1 MNDFHLRICPVELGE
16 ASGQAGE
23 QSIEARYEDETI
35 WLQQELMPR
44 SGRHEPRLRRKI
56 VELPQPSAMRPV
68 RKPSASGIAT

>member
-1 MNDFHLRICPVELGE
+1 MNDFHLRICPVELDE

-44 SGRHEPRLRRKI
+44 SGRHELRLRRII
-56 VELPQPSAMRPV
+56 VELPQPSAVRPA
-68 RKPSASGIAT
+68 RKPSASGIAA